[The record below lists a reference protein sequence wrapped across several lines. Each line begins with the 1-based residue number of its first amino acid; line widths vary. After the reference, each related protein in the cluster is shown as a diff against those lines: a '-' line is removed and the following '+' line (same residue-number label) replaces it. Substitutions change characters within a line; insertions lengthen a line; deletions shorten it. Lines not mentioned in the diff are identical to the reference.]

1 MPPGPDAMPGPLTV
15 VIFGASG
22 DLTSRK
28 LVPALFNLALKGR
41 LPEGTRVLGV
51 ARTEYTDAA
60 FRTHLEEKARE
71 AFKSSGEPWDEAA
84 WAKFAAAV
92 SYVPTDVTKPGGLEP
107 LRKWFAG
114 VEGQGGGRRLYYLS
128 VSPELYPELG
138 TTLGEGG

>member
-1 MPPGPDAMPGPLTV
+1 
-15 VIFGASG
+15 
-22 DLTSRK
+22 
-28 LVPALFNLALKGR
+28 
-41 LPEGTRVLGV
+41 
-51 ARTEYTDAA
+51 
-60 FRTHLEEKARE
+60 RE

-92 SYVPTDVTKPGGLEP
+92 SYVPTDVTKPGGLEQ

-138 TTLGEGG
+138 TTLGEGGFAKEDGGFRRLIIEKPFGRDRAS